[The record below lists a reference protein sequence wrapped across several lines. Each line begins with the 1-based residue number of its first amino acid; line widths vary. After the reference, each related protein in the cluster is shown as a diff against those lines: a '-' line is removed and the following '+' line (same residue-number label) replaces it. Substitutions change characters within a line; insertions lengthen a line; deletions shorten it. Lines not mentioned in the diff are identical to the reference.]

1 MEYFSWKRPIISTI
15 IAFFVFSIFTTYMH
29 DFKNILYW
37 IGMSF
42 ILALIVGVVSLRTA
56 IDIAKTRE
64 KYEKLKKEE
73 KKSSKENII
82 DQENSTNS
90 ENNICKSEEESN
102 KNVE

>member
-56 IDIAKTRE
+56 IDLSLIH
-64 KYEKLKKEE
+64 
-73 KKSSKENII
+73 I
-82 DQENSTNS
+82 
-90 ENNICKSEEESN
+90 
-102 KNVE
+102 